1 MKTGKIIL
9 ADERQINFEL
19 YENYAPLS
27 VANFVELAN
36 SGFYK
41 GLIFHRVIENF
52 MIQGGGMDKNMKQ
65 KFTVKTVKGEF
76 YTNGV
81 KNDLK
86 HTLGVLSMARTQ
98 EVNSASSQFFICVAN
113 TPHLDG
119 QYAGFGKVCDK
130 ESLDICLDIAKVDT
144 GSCNHYSD
152 VPKTPI
158 IIKDIVID

>member
-86 HTLGVLSMARTQ
+86 
-98 EVNSASSQFFICVAN
+98 
-113 TPHLDG
+113 
-119 QYAGFGKVCDK
+119 
-130 ESLDICLDIAKVDT
+130 
-144 GSCNHYSD
+144 
-152 VPKTPI
+152 
-158 IIKDIVID
+158 